1 MVPAVAAMAIESEMR
16 RARLLELTN
25 SVSLLMA
32 DDGLEIVVELILGI
46 DESGGS
52 WLRLRDVC

>member
-1 MVPAVAAMAIESEMR
+1 MAIESEMR

>member
-25 SVSLLMA
+25 SVSLLTA

-46 DESGGS
+46 DESVGS
-52 WLRLRDVC
+52 